1 MSKSLSGNISRETY
15 SRSPANRPAE
25 YKMSI
30 ARTQELTVEEIR
42 KLTLPLSTHVLS
54 GEGLLDRTVSWTTVI
69 HPEDDIVSK
78 AVQKRELILVAPVS
92 NPPKAHNDTELVQ
105 WAARA
110 GASALVLFGAVS
122 ATALA
127 ESKSRDLPILAL
139 TGDVRIREVEKS
151 IISLLVNRKGQIERR
166 GTQIYRQLTQISSRN
181 EGMDGLLA
189 AMARL
194 TKKTVIVHDKRLHPL
209 SHKLQAE
216 FAGIWDDIEYFLKK
230 QDNLPVELHD
240 RHRAV
245 EVDPPVLMQ
254 ALPVSGVAR
263 LVAPIIAK
271 SLGRGY
277 LSIIG
282 RESDLDEIDQL
293 VCEHGAAA
301 CALEMAKQKA
311 VNETEKRLRG
321 TFLDRLLLGD
331 VSLQE
336 AIRQGE
342 RFNHNMTQTHVA
354 FVLSWRGENQPSL
367 RRLETIVNAII
378 ARQQAAALVW
388 MREREGEVVVFHAT
402 DFEDPIDHSLAL
414 SEAFSEEINRQYPLN
429 RVAIGLGQVAREVNV
444 WRSSYRDAVQAKELA
459 ERLQTDIPLFIG
471 DLGVYQLIL
480 SLSDRDKL
488 ADFCELTLG
497 TLSEYDMRQNA
508 DLIRTLEAF
517 FNCHGNLSQTAESLI
532 VHRNT
537 LLYRM
542 NRINEIA
549 GIDLNRPETRLALH
563 LALTIRRLLT
573 LA

>member
-1 MSKSLSGNISRETY
+1 
-15 SRSPANRPAE
+15 
-25 YKMSI
+25 MSI
-30 ARTQELTVEEIR
+30 TRTPDLTVEEIR

-54 GEGLLDRTVSWTTVI
+54 GEGMLDRPVSWTTII

-78 AVQKRELILVAPVS
+78 SVQKSELVLVASVS
-92 NPPKAHNDTELVQ
+92 NPPKAHSDTELVQ

-110 GASALVLFGAVS
+110 GASAVVFSGQVS
-122 ATALA
+122 TTALA
-127 ESKSRDLPILAL
+127 ESKARDLPVLAL
-139 TGDVRIREVEKS
+139 SGDDRIREVEKS
-151 IISLLVNRKGQIERR
+151 IIRLLVNRKGQIERR

-181 EGMDGLLA
+181 EGMKGLLA

-194 TKKTVIVHDKRLHPL
+194 TKKTIIVHDKRLHAL
-209 SHKLQAE
+209 AHKLQPE
-216 FAGIWDDIEYFLKK
+216 FAGIWDDIELFLKK

-240 RHRAV
+240 RHRVV

-263 LVAPIIAK
+263 LVAPIITK

-331 VSLQE
+331 VSQQE

-342 RFNHNMTQTHVA
+342 RFNHDMTQTHVA
-354 FVLSWRGENQPSL
+354 FVLSWRGDGQPSL

-378 ARQQAAALVW
+378 ARQPAPALVW

-414 SEAFSEEINRQYPLN
+414 SEAFSQEINRQYPLN
-429 RVAIGLGQVAREVNV
+429 HVAIGLGQVARDVNV

-488 ADFCELTLG
+488 ADFCEVTLG
-497 TLSEYDMRQNA
+497 TLSEYDLRQNA
-508 DLIRTLEAF
+508 DLIKTLEAF

-563 LALTIRRLLT
+563 LALTIRRLLS

>member
-1 MSKSLSGNISRETY
+1 
-15 SRSPANRPAE
+15 
-25 YKMSI
+25 MSI
-30 ARTQELTVEEIR
+30 TRTQEITVEEIR
-42 KLTLPLSTHVLS
+42 KLALPLSTHILS
-54 GEGLLDRTVSWTTVI
+54 GEGLLGRPISWTTVI
-69 HPEDDIVSK
+69 HPEDDIASK
-78 AVQKRELILVAPVS
+78 AVQARELILVAPTS
-92 NPPKAHNDTELVQ
+92 NPPRAHNDTEVIQ
-105 WAARA
+105 WAAGA
-110 GASALVLFGAVS
+110 GASAVVFSGPVS
-122 ATALA
+122 TTALA
-127 ESKSRDLPILAL
+127 ESKSRGMPVL
-139 TGDVRIREVEKS
+139 TLSNEVRIREVEKT

-181 EGMDGLLA
+181 EGMDGLLG

-194 TKKTVIVHDKRLHPL
+194 TKKTVIVHDKRLHAL
-209 SHKLQAE
+209 SHKLQPE
-216 FAGIWDDIEYFLKK
+216 FVGIWDDIEFFLKK
-230 QDNLPVELHD
+230 KDNLPVELHD
-240 RHRAV
+240 RHRVV

-331 VSLQE
+331 VSQQE

-342 RFNHNMTQTHVA
+342 RFNHDMTRTHVA
-354 FVLSWRGENQPSL
+354 FALSWHGSGHPSL

-388 MREREGEVVVFHAT
+388 IREREGEVVVFHAT
-402 DFEDPIDHSLAL
+402 DFDDPIDFSLRL
-414 SEAFSEEINRQYPLN
+414 SNAISQEINRQYPLN

-480 SLSDRDKL
+480 SLSDRQKL
-488 ADFCELTLG
+488 AHFCEHTLG
-497 TLSEYDMRQNA
+497 TLTEYDKRQNA
-508 DLIRTLEAF
+508 DLIKTLETY
-517 FNCHGNLSQTAESLI
+517 FNCHGNLSQTAETLI

-563 LALTIRRLLT
+563 LALTIRRLLS
-573 LA
+573 LG

>member
-1 MSKSLSGNISRETY
+1 
-15 SRSPANRPAE
+15 
-25 YKMSI
+25 MSI

-54 GEGLLDRTVSWTTVI
+54 GEGLLDRPVSWTTVI

-105 WAARA
+105 WAARS
-110 GASALVLFGAVS
+110 GASAVVLFGAVS

-240 RHRAV
+240 RHRVV

-342 RFNHNMTQTHVA
+342 RFNHDMTQTHVA

-402 DFEDPIDHSLAL
+402 DFEDPIDHSLIL
-414 SEAFSEEINRQYPLN
+414 SQAFSEEINRQYPLN

-459 ERLQTDIPLFIG
+459 ERLQTDIPLYIG

-497 TLSEYDMRQNA
+497 TLGEYDMRQNA